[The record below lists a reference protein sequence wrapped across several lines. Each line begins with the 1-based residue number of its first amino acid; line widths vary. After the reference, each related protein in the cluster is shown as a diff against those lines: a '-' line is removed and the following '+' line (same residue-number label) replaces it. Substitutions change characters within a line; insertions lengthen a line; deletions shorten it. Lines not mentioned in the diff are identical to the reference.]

1 MRIVVIGGHG
11 KIALLLAPLLTQTG
25 HRVEAW
31 IRDPDQAAAVE
42 ATGAEAVLADVEQLN
57 VAEMTERLTGRD
69 AVIWTAGAGGGNPR
83 RTYAVDRDAA
93 IRSMDAAVAGKVSR
107 YLMVSY
113 TRSGRDPD
121 VGPDDGFY
129 PYAEAKAAA
138 DAHLRHLSL
147 NWTILGPGRL
157 TDGNGTG
164 LVEVGHHVTCG
175 DTARANVARVALA
188 VIGRTDLN
196 GVTLCFRDGNV
207 PIAEALQV
215 ASVG

>member
-11 KIALLLAPLLTQTG
+11 KVALLLATLLAQTG
-25 HRVEAW
+25 HQVEAW
-31 IRDPDQAAAVE
+31 IRDPEQVAEVE
-42 ATGAEAVLADVEQLN
+42 ATGASAVVADVEQLN
-57 VAEMTERLTGRD
+57 VFEMTERLVGRD
-69 AVIWTAGAGGGNPR
+69 AVIWSAGAGGGNPR

-93 IRSMDAAVAGKVSR
+93 IRSMDAAVAARVPR

-113 TRSGRDPD
+113 TRSGRDHE

-129 PYAEAKAAA
+129 PYADAKATA
-138 DAHLRHLSL
+138 DAHLRELPL

-164 LVEVGHHVTCG
+164 LVEAGHHVTCG

-207 PIAEALQV
+207 PIAEVLQAV
-215 ASVG
+215 SG